1 MKYAEELI
9 EQIKREDAEEEY
21 NSRAD
26 VICEKLNKE
35 AKQQ

>member
-1 MKYAEELI
+1 MNYAEELVK
-9 EQIKREDAEEEY
+9 EVEREFEEERY

-35 AKQQ
+35 V